1 MFRSDIFDYNDA
13 YIVVKGARTVERDN
27 DDKTRI
33 KKLIFK
39 NNAPFGSYISK
50 INNTFVDNAENVDI
64 VMPIYNLLDYSD
76 NYSLT
81 SGSLW
86 NYYRNEIND
95 DENENDNANNR
106 INNNKTITIKSFEC
120 MTKTI
125 GRTPADNNTLN
136 VEVVVPLKYLSNFWR
151 FLDLLLTNCETE
163 LDLS

>member
-1 MFRSDIFDYNDA
+1 MFRSDVFDYNDA

-76 NYSLT
+76 NY
-81 SGSLW
+81 
-86 NYYRNEIND
+86 YRNEIND
-95 DENENDNANNR
+95 DENENDNANKK

-120 MTKTI
+120 MTKII

-136 VEVVVPLKYLSNFWR
+136 VEFVVPLKYLSNFWR
-151 FLDLLLTNCETE
+151 FLDLLLMNCETE